1 MSGFTGGGHR
11 GVKGRGSAQVSPSDV
26 DTLRSHEQPQSTP
39 LLELRGVSKYF
50 PGVTALNGVNLTVY
64 PGEVHV
70 LLGENGAGKSTLVK
84 ILTGA
89 YTLDAGEFLWQ
100 GRPVQLT
107 GPGDGL
113 RLGIAAVYQELS
125 LVPHLTV
132 VENIFLGHEPRRRG
146 IVDWG
151 TLRRRTRELMEVVG
165 HPVDPAARVAEL
177 SMGQRQLVEIAK
189 ALSNNARLLILDEPT
204 SSLGE
209 HEVAHLMD
217 VIRRLQSRGLGIIYI
232 THKLNEVRQ
241 LGGTVTIL
249 RDGRWVLTR
258 PVDELTE
265 DDMIA
270 MMVGRELGDRYPPR
284 QSSPGE
290 PALVVRSLSRPPYF
304 EDVSFTVRR
313 GEIVG
318 LFGLVG
324 AGRTEVA
331 RAIAGADPYSSGDI
345 EVFGRRLQIRNPY
358 EAVRAGIAFLTEDR
372 KQEGLVLI
380 HDLVDNVTLTNLKPF
395 RRGMLLSRRRQT
407 EKVVSLLR
415 MLAVRPADPRRPA
428 RDLSGG
434 NQQKVVLAK
443 WLHAEAEIYIFD
455 EPTRGIDVG
464 AKAEIYRLM
473 NELVTRGK
481 AVLMIS
487 SELPE
492 ILGMSD
498 RILVM
503 ARGRLVAEFSRGTA
517 TQEQILRAAAGGTC

>member
-1 MSGFTGGGHR
+1 MKVGA
-11 GVKGRGSAQVSPSDV
+11 SAHSA
-26 DTLRSHEQPQSTP
+26 TAEQNASQSNTERQAAP
-39 LLELRGVSKYF
+39 LLELRNVSKYF
-50 PGVTALNGVNLTVY
+50 PGVTALDRVHLTVY
-64 PGEVHV
+64 PGEVHI

-89 YTLDAGEFLWQ
+89 YTLDAGEFLWE
-100 GRPVQLT
+100 GRPVRLT
-107 GPGDGL
+107 GPDDGL

-132 VENIFLGHEPRRRG
+132 AENIFLAHEPRRRG
-146 IVDWG
+146 FVDWG
-151 TLRRRTRELMEVVG
+151 TLRRRTRELMEALG
-165 HPVDPAARVAEL
+165 HPIDPDTRVAEL
-177 SMGQRQLVEIAK
+177 SVGQRQLVEIAK

-209 HEVAHLMD
+209 HEVARLMD
-217 VIRRLQSRGLGIIYI
+217 VIGRLQNRGLGIVYI

-249 RDGRWVLTR
+249 RDGRLVAIR
-258 PVDELTE
+258 RAEDLTE
-265 DDMIA
+265 DDMVTL
-270 MMVGRELGDRYPPR
+270 MVGRELGDRYPPR

-290 PALVVRSLSRPPYF
+290 PALVVRSLSRPPHF
-304 EDVSFTVRR
+304 KDVSFTVRR

-318 LFGLVG
+318 MFGLVG

-331 RAIAGADPYSSGDI
+331 RAIVGADPYVSGRI
-345 EVFGRRLQIRNPY
+345 EVFGRPVRIASPHD
-358 EAVRAGIAFLTEDR
+358 AVRAGIAFLTEDR
-372 KQEGLVLI
+372 KQEGLILI
-380 HDLVDNVTLTNLKPF
+380 HSLVDNVTLANLKPF
-395 RRGMLLSRRRQT
+395 RRSGLLSRRQQT
-407 EKVVSLLR
+407 ERAVSLLKT
-415 MLAVRPADPRRPA
+415 LAVRPFDPHRRA
-428 RDLSGG
+428 QDLSGG

-443 WLHAEAEIYIFD
+443 WLNAEAEIYIFD

-473 NELVTRGK
+473 NELVARGK

-503 ARGRLVAEFSRGTA
+503 ARGRLVAEFPRETA
-517 TQEQILRAAAGGTC
+517 TQETILRAATGGAGR